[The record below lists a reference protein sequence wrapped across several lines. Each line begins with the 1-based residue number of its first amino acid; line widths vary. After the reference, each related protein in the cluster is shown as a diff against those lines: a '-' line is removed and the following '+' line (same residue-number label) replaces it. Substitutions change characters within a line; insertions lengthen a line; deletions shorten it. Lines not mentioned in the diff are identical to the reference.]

1 MATSEAVQGG
11 VELGTGKSAGK
22 GLRVALWIVQGL
34 LAVGFGMAGLT
45 KLGQPIAEMAKS
57 IPWVT
62 TVPESLVR
70 FIGISELAGALGL
83 ILPSVTRIKPV
94 LTAWAAVGLVAV
106 MVLAAAFHI
115 SRGEVQMLPVP
126 IVLGG
131 MAAFVGW
138 GRFGKA
144 RIAARS

>member
-11 VELGTGKSAGK
+11 VELGSGKSAGK
-22 GLRVALWIVQGL
+22 GLRVGLWIVQGL
-34 LAVGFGMAGLT
+34 LAVGFAMAGLT

-62 TVPESLVR
+62 TVPEALVR